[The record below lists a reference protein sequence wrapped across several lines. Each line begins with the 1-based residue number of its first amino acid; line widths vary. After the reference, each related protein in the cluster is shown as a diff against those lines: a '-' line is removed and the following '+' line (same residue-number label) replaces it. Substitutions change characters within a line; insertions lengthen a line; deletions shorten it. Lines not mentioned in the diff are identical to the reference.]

1 MGSQR
6 LARFAPLTGVVF
18 VVLIVVA
25 VLVSGE
31 TPDTTDSRREMVEF
45 WVDNESAQIWGSI
58 IGTWATVF
66 FVWFAASVRSTLRR
80 AEGDPG
86 RLAALSFAGA
96 VIGAIGLLCSLSFG
110 FAIADAADEVPG
122 TVTQTL
128 TVLSNGF
135 FLPIAAGYALFFI
148 ATGLA
153 AVRTRVFPVW
163 LGWVTVVLGVLCVTP
178 VGFFALLVGLIVIL
192 ALSVMLYQREPAP
205 VERPV
210 QTEPPSPA
218 PA

>member
-25 VLVSGE
+25 IFVGGE
-31 TPDTTDSRREMVEF
+31 TPDTTDSRAEMVTF
-45 WVDNESAQIWGSI
+45 WVDNDDAQIWSSVLGA
-58 IGTWATVF
+58 WATVF
-66 FVWFAASVRSTLRR
+66 FVWFAASLRTTLRH
-80 AEGDPG
+80 AEGEPG

-96 VIGAIGLLCSLSFG
+96 VIAAVGLLCAMSFA
-110 FAIADAADEVPG
+110 FAIADAADDVPG
-122 TVTQTL
+122 SVTQTL

-135 FLPIAAGYALFFI
+135 FFPIGAGYALFFI

-153 AVRTRVFPVW
+153 AVRTRVLPAW
-163 LGWVTVVLGVLCVTP
+163 LGWISLVMGVLCLTP
-178 VGFFALLVGLIVIL
+178 VGFFALLVGLVWIL
-192 ALSVMLYQREPAP
+192 GVSVMLFMRERAPAD
-205 VERPV
+205 RPV
-210 QTEPPSPA
+210 AMEPSSAA